1 MIFIHI
7 SGNYQTLLT
16 IMMDNIFP
24 KLHKE
29 GYKFLAI
36 SIIITFIVWLFSN
49 FLTII
54 MLLITVWVY
63 YFFRDP
69 ERVIIYDNSYLVSP
83 ADGLVTDIS
92 EINGPEELG
101 LENNKYTRISIF
113 MNVFNCH
120 VNRTPIEGKVEEIF
134 YKPGKF
140 FNASLDKASK
150 ENERNYYKIL
160 STKNEEIIIVQIA
173 GLIARRIVCEVSKDQ
188 NLKQGDR
195 IGMIRFGSRVDIFF
209 KNKKI
214 LTKSG
219 QNVVAGESLLAK
231 E

>member
-1 MIFIHI
+1 
-7 SGNYQTLLT
+7 
-16 IMMDNIFP
+16 MDNIFP

-49 FLTII
+49 FLAIL

-69 ERVIIYDNSYLVSP
+69 DRVVINDNSFLVSP

-120 VNRTPIEGKVEEIF
+120 VNRTPTEGKIEEIF

-160 STKNEEIIIVQIA
+160 SSKGEEIIIVQIA
-173 GLIARRIVCEVSKDQ
+173 GLIARRIICEVSKDQ
-188 NLKQGDR
+188 ILKQGDR
-195 IGMIRFGSRVDIFF
+195 IGMIRFGSRVDLFF

-214 LTKSG
+214 LTKLG

>member
-1 MIFIHI
+1 
-7 SGNYQTLLT
+7 
-16 IMMDNIFP
+16 MMDNIFP

-36 SIIITFIVWLFSN
+36 SIILTFIVWLFSN
-49 FLTII
+49 FLTFV

-69 ERVIIYDNSYLVSP
+69 DRVAINDNSYLVSP

-160 STKNEEIIIVQIA
+160 SIKGEEIIIVQIA
-173 GLIARRIVCEVSKDQ
+173 GLIARRIICEVSKDQ

-195 IGMIRFGSRVDIFF
+195 IGMIRFGSRVDLFV

-214 LTKSG
+214 LTKIG

>member
-1 MIFIHI
+1 
-7 SGNYQTLLT
+7 
-16 IMMDNIFP
+16 MMDNIFP

-49 FLTII
+49 FLATI
-54 MLLITVWVY
+54 MLLITAWVY

-69 ERVIIYDNSYLVSP
+69 DRISINDNSFIVSP
-83 ADGLVTDIS
+83 ADGLITDIS

-101 LENNKYTRISIF
+101 LESKKYTRISIF

-134 YKPGKF
+134 YKAGKF

-150 ENERNYYKIL
+150 ENERNYYKII

-188 NLKQGDR
+188 NLKQGER
-195 IGMIRFGSRVDIFF
+195 IGMIRFGSRVDLFF
-209 KNKKI
+209 SNKKI
-214 LTKSG
+214 LAKLG
-219 QNVVAGESLLAK
+219 QNVIAGESLLAK

>member
-1 MIFIHI
+1 
-7 SGNYQTLLT
+7 
-16 IMMDNIFP
+16 MMDNIFP

-49 FLTII
+49 FLTFI

-69 ERVIIYDNSYLVSP
+69 DRVAINDNSYLVSP

-160 STKNEEIIIVQIA
+160 STKGEEVIIVQIA
-173 GLIARRIVCEVSKDQ
+173 GLIARRIICEVSKNQ